1 MINYVAD
8 YLKRKVE
15 EYRSLG
21 ALGAADRGDA
31 GVEAFHQK
39 HGIGHKFE
47 RLSTK
52 LPQLA
57 EQFRE
62 WILGNYL
69 SAKAETELYSHRRS
83 LSKCENEVLQ
93 SALIKDEPH
102 GQMLYVKRQNKL
114 LAAWLEDAFNQ
125 SERGKLLFKQGDII
139 AALPARKTV
148 RFEHESYKVMFV
160 GCLELHREMDFDP
173 ADYT

>member
-1 MINYVAD
+1 
-8 YLKRKVE
+8 
-15 EYRSLG
+15 
-21 ALGAADRGDA
+21 
-31 GVEAFHQK
+31 
-39 HGIGHKFE
+39 
-47 RLSTK
+47 
-52 LPQLA
+52 
-57 EQFRE
+57 
-62 WILGNYL
+62 
-69 SAKAETELYSHRRS
+69 
-83 LSKCENEVLQ
+83 
-93 SALIKDEPH
+93 
-102 GQMLYVKRQNKL
+102 MLYVKRQNKL